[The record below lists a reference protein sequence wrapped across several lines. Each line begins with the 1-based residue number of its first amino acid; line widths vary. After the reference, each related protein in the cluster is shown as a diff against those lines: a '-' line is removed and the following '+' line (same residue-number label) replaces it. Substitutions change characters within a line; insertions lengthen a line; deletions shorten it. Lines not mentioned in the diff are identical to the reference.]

1 MAEPKPSLFVA
12 PDRVIF
18 VATRQTPWASGRKTY
33 TTPGPYAFPGWPT
46 YTSWPLTASADP
58 KAPCAVSV
66 AGAIPNATASENR
79 WRDVISGALRRV
91 RGGEWPLIAMRAR
104 RDSLRAPPPP
114 PLIAPEQPKS
124 RERGEREGG
133 GGRTPGGG
141 PPTRVGADRA
151 GPATDTATA

>member
-46 YTSWPLTASADP
+46 YTSRPLTASTDP

-91 RGGEWPLIAMRAR
+91 RGGEWPLIADR
-104 RDSLRAPPPP
+104 
-114 PLIAPEQPKS
+114 KS
-124 RERGEREGG
+124 TRLNSSHGYISYAVFCLKKKKNKNSNYEIWTEYGHR
-133 GGRTPGGG
+133 
-141 PPTRVGADRA
+141 PTR
-151 GPATDTATA
+151 

>member
-1 MAEPKPSLFVA
+1 MAERKPSLFVA

-46 YTSWPLTASADP
+46 YTSRPLTASADP

-104 RDSLRAPPPP
+104 RDSLRAPTPPP
-114 PLIAPEQPKS
+114 PRRQRAYA
-124 RERGEREGG
+124 ERTGQGAAEEGAARCPVARRAV
-133 GGRTPGGG
+133 GR
-141 PPTRVGADRA
+141 
-151 GPATDTATA
+151 